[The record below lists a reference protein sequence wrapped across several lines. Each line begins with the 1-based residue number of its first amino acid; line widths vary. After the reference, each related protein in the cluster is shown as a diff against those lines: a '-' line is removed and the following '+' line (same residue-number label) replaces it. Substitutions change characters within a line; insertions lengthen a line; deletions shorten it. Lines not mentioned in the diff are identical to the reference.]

1 MSIFNP
7 SETSLTNP
15 FFSPLSG
22 KKNGLLKLV
31 SEEFER
37 NSIFKL
43 KSQRVKK
50 LASETSLR
58 VKKLASK
65 TSLIGVENGVAS
77 FRGG

>member
-37 NSIFKL
+37 NSIFK
-43 KSQRVKK
+43 K